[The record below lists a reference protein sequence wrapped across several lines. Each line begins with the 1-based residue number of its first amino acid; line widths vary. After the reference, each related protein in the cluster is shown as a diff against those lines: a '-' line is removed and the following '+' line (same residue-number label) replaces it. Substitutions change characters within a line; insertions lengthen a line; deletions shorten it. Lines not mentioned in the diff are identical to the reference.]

1 MSRVAYQKVKNR
13 FIKCYSSSYWG
24 KFRRIKLVA
33 CRCGADDR
41 ETQDWTCSQ
50 TVRKHGRWKQQ
61 SRNFNG
67 PFKRH
72 WIWDNEECHSTDTD
86 KVERLEFIFKEK
98 PWSEDK
104 TEDYKSKI
112 HNLFEL
118 ISVLFFSPRD
128 FNTHQFTVRTG
139 QWGSCWYGATRT
151 ISLAFVNLLFHPNLL
166 IFPPGMRP
174 FPWTHEQIDLDFDF
188 ELKTFLWAEYFWFF
202 KPRLQIS

>member
-1 MSRVAYQKVKNR
+1 MIFYSSHQKQFEIESSKKKCLAWLIR
-13 FIKCYSSSYWG
+13 KSKIEFIKCYSSSYWG

-50 TVRKHGRWKQQ
+50 FTRKHGRWKQQ

-67 PFKRH
+67 SFKRH

-118 ISVLFFSPRD
+118 ISVLFFLPETS
-128 FNTHQFTVRTG
+128 TL
-139 QWGSCWYGATRT
+139 
-151 ISLAFVNLLFHPNLL
+151 INL
-166 IFPPGMRP
+166 
-174 FPWTHEQIDLDFDF
+174 Q
-188 ELKTFLWAEYFWFF
+188 
-202 KPRLQIS
+202 